1 MFYFSFLSVLSIIS
15 VLPLVPEKAATKHFP
30 SYLIVFLLN
39 MFRGLLAE
47 GSLTR
52 I

>member
-1 MFYFSFLSVLSIIS
+1 MLYFSLLSLLSIIS
-15 VLPLVPEKAATKHFP
+15 VLPLVPEKAATKHFA
-30 SYLIVFLLN
+30 SYLIVIPLN
-39 MFRGLLAE
+39 MFHGLLAE